1 MLVKFISQMKRIVLC
16 VIFVIGIAMFAFA
29 EIKSKGQN
37 EYDVLSE
44 KLTAYA
50 LQTDTISTIMKKYL
64 ENGKKQVENIKR
76 LEQEVEQLKS
86 DKSQAIFMI
95 TSPVISRMLVEY
107 PLMVRYDSALIAHTL
122 ELVDKYEIGKIK
134 ENSYYKFYIPLLEKY
149 NEYNQE
155 IYDIV
160 NMILTQYV
168 RFGNAYT
175 IERFETDF
183 KGKSYYKKSTQG
195 EQIPYLENKIAELRN
210 LITEEGRLTS
220 GNLEY
225 LLLDLIEE

>member
-1 MLVKFISQMKRIVLC
+1 MKRIVLC
-16 VIFVIGIAMFAFA
+16 VIFAIGIAMFAFA
-29 EIKSKGQN
+29 EVKSKGQN

-122 ELVDKYEIGKIK
+122 ELA
-134 ENSYYKFYIPLLEKY
+134 S
-149 NEYNQE
+149 
-155 IYDIV
+155 
-160 NMILTQYV
+160 LTQWM
-168 RFGNAYT
+168 
-175 IERFETDF
+175 
-183 KGKSYYKKSTQG
+183 
-195 EQIPYLENKIAELRN
+195 
-210 LITEEGRLTS
+210 
-220 GNLEY
+220 
-225 LLLDLIEE
+225 